1 MPYYEFELLEYGYTM
16 DEIRSKFFNFDDEP
30 GLWYKYEEAFLRE
43 LHERQLRE
51 KALREAGSDTKSE

>member
-1 MPYYEFELLEYGYTM
+1 M